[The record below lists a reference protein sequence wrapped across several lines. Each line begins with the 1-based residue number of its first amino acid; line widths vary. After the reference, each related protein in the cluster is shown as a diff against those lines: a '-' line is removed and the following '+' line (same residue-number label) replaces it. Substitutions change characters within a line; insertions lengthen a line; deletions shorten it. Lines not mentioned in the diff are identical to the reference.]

1 MFISTPYLISPE
13 TGGALGP
20 GRRVSWGVDP
30 GFESGVPIHPATAN
44 LVLISEPSLGG
55 RRPIWR
61 YLTPAGVTEFE
72 FPVLPDT
79 AGESGLGAGTMY
91 LQIMPFIVDDPNFI
105 FDEFTLM
112 DISQL
117 RWLSWAQTDFEFT
130 LGQ

>member
-1 MFISTPYLISPE
+1 MLD
-13 TGGALGP
+13 A

-30 GFESGVPIHPATAN
+30 GFERTVPIHPATAN

-61 YLTPAGVTEFE
+61 YLTPVGVTEFE
-72 FPVLPDT
+72 FPVLPES
-79 AGESGLGAGTMY
+79 AGASGLGNGAMF
-91 LQIMPFIVDDPNFI
+91 LQIMPFIVDDPGFN

-112 DISQL
+112 EIAQM
-117 RWLSWAQTDFEFT
+117 RWLSWAQSDYQFT